1 MTEKKPIAFKAEIK
15 QLLDILIHSLY
26 TDREIFLREL
36 ISNASDALTQM
47 QFISLTERDVRD
59 PDVELHIRVTVD
71 PEEKIIRITDT
82 GIGMTQKELVQN
94 LGTIAQSGARAFL
107 EAAKEGENR
116 QALLDV
122 IGQFGVG
129 FYSVFMVAEWV
140 RVTSRSW
147 RPRAKAAYWYATG
160 GDTFEVGPAEKAE
173 RGTTVEI
180 KLKPDAEEFAQEHRL
195 REIIKKHSDYVPFPI
210 YLGESDEQ
218 VNSQT
223 ALWRRSPREVEDEQ
237 YNDFYRQ
244 LTLDFEPPLTH
255 IHYVADAPLQLYAL
269 LYIPA
274 KADRGV
280 FSLRQEDGL
289 KLYVRKVLIQEYT
302 TDLLPRHFRFI
313 QGVVDTEDL
322 PLNVSRETIQDNP
335 LIAKLRKVL
344 TKQVLNKLN
353 DLAKNDPQT
362 YAKFWEQFGVYLKE
376 GIAAEPAASDDLA
389 PLVRFHTT
397 LHPETWVS
405 FAEYIERIKSGQEK
419 IYYILGDDPNSV
431 ARSPH
436 LDYFR
441 EHNYEVI
448 LFTEPMDSFM
458 LMSLRKYGDFDLV
471 NVASPD
477 LELPAG
483 EADPKE
489 ESRPEALSDEAFADL
504 AGRFKAQLGDRVA
517 DVRATDRLSDSIAR
531 LVDPEGALGQEVQ
544 RVYRY
549 LERDYEVPK
558 KVLELNPRHPVIRR
572 LSEMPPEDDLA
583 KVIIEQIYDDTLL
596 IEGLHPDPAA
606 MLPRVQKLM
615 ERALAAGNG
624 SKAGEPLP
632 VED

>member
-59 PDVELHIRVTVD
+59 PDAELHIRVTVD

-583 KVIIEQIYDDTLL
+583 KVIIEQIYDDALL